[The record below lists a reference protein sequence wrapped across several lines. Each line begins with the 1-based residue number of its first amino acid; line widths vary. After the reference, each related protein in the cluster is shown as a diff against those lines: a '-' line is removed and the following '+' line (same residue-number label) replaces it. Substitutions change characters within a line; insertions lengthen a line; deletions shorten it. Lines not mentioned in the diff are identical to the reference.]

1 MLQFG
6 HVAEGT
12 RAKRQLPYIFFAE
25 GVHLGEVE
33 FRVLWVFEVGEVV
46 AAQDHV
52 LRRDGDRTAV
62 GRRQD
67 VVAGQHEDA
76 GLGLRLRAQRQV
88 DRHLVAVEVGVEGGA
103 HQRMQ
108 LDGLAL
114 DELGLEGLNA
124 QAVQGRGAV
133 QQDRVLGDDL
143 FEDVPDFRELTLH
156 ELLGGLDVL
165 HLLTLHQAAHD
176 EGLEQLQRH
185 GLGDTALMQAELRAG
200 HDDRTA
206 GVVHACRAG
215 SDGTGPV
222 CP

>member
-1 MLQFG
+1 VLQFG

-76 GLGLRLRAQRQV
+76 GLGLRLHGERQV
-88 DRHLVAVEVGVEGGA
+88 EAIWSPSKSALKAVHTSGCSW
-103 HQRMQ
+103 M
-108 LDGLAL
+108 AL
-114 DELGLEGLNA
+114 PSMSLGSKA
-124 QAVQGRGAV
+124 
-133 QQDRVLGDDL
+133 
-143 FEDVPDFRELTLH
+143 
-156 ELLGGLDVL
+156 
-165 HLLTLHQAAHD
+165 
-176 EGLEQLQRH
+176 
-185 GLGDTALMQAELRAG
+185 
-200 HDDRTA
+200 
-206 GVVHACRAG
+206 
-215 SDGTGPV
+215 
-222 CP
+222 